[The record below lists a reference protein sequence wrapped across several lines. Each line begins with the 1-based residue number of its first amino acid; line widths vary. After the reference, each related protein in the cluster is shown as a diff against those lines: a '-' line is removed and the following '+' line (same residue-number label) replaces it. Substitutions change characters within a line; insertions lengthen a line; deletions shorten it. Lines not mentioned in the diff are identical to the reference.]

1 MIEVGVLELQGNYAL
16 HHKIFSDLG
25 IRSKGVKLP
34 KHLNGVDGLVIPGG
48 ESTTMS
54 LLLDTFRLRE
64 PIKDFAKNKPI
75 MGTCAGLIMM
85 AKKIEN
91 ESKVVPL
98 DILDITVNRNA
109 YGRQIMSYKV
119 PINLELN
126 NESIHLDATLIRA
139 PKITKLSANVMILTM
154 IKNSPAVVLQGMHLG
169 MSFHPELNGVTIFHE
184 ILFNSSSKLVLK
196 LSFMICFAPS
206 IPISSLF
213 LFKLSDKPSVNE

>member
-1 MIEVGVLELQGNYAL
+1 MIEVGVLELQGNYAM

-34 KHLNGVDGLVIPGG
+34 KHLDGVDGLVIPGG

-54 LLLDTFRLRE
+54 LLLDTFRLRS

-85 AKKIEN
+85 AKNIEN

-98 DILDITVNRNA
+98 KVLDITVNRNA
-109 YGRQIMSYKV
+109 YGRQIMSNKV

-126 NESIHLDATLIRA
+126 NESICLDATLIRA
-139 PKITKLSANVMILTM
+139 PKITELSDNVMVLAM
-154 IKNSPAVVLQGMHLG
+154 IKNFPAVILQGMHLG
-169 MSFHPELNGVTIFHE
+169 MSFHPELDGVTIFHE
-184 ILFNSSSKLVLK
+184 ILFNSSSKFYWSNLNKVD
-196 LSFMICFAPS
+196 AA
-206 IPISSLF
+206 
-213 LFKLSDKPSVNE
+213 

>member
-1 MIEVGVLELQGNYAL
+1 MIEVGVLELQGNYSL

-34 KHLNGVDGLVIPGG
+34 KHLDGIDGLVIPGG

-54 LLLDTFRLRE
+54 LLLDTFRLRA
-64 PIKDFAKNKPI
+64 PVKDFAKNKPI

-91 ESKVVPL
+91 ESKVIPL

-109 YGRQIMSYKV
+109 YGRQIMSNKV

-126 NESIHLDATLIRA
+126 NESMYLDATLIRA
-139 PKITKLSANVMILTM
+139 PKITELSDNIIVLTM
-154 IKNSPAVVLQGMHLG
+154 IENFPAVVLQGMHLG
-169 MSFHPELNGVTIFHE
+169 ISFHPELNGITIFHE
-184 ILFNSSSKLVLK
+184 ILFNSSSKFYWSNLNK
-196 LSFMICFAPS
+196 IDAA
-206 IPISSLF
+206 
-213 LFKLSDKPSVNE
+213 

>member
-1 MIEVGVLELQGNYAL
+1 MIEIGVLELQGNYAL
-16 HHKIFSDLG
+16 HHKVFSDLG

-34 KHLNGVDGLVIPGG
+34 KHLDGVDGLVIPGG

-54 LLLDTFRLRE
+54 LLLDTFRLRA
-64 PIKDFAKNKPI
+64 PIKDFAKNKPM

-109 YGRQIMSYKV
+109 YGRQIMSNKV

-139 PKITKLSANVMILTM
+139 PKITKLSDNVMVLTM
-154 IKNSPAVVLQGMHLG
+154 IKNSPAVILQDMHLG

-184 ILFNSSSKLVLK
+184 ILFNSSSKFYWSNLNKVD
-196 LSFMICFAPS
+196 AA
-206 IPISSLF
+206 
-213 LFKLSDKPSVNE
+213 